1 MTLPILN
8 FLTQRM
14 REFDPQF
21 ELRRGTPFA
30 DLFIEPQALM
40 VQPLRDEANEIF
52 INQSLKRILDL
63 DNPNEYPESA
73 VDEIV
78 ENYYVFRTLG
88 SRSSGSARVFYRN
101 PKTINVTAGSLLF
114 TSSEGQTYTNSNA
127 VVISEQAMSSQ
138 IEQDLFFVDIEVIAD
153 SEGDQFDLEVD
164 ELVSV
169 NDSDAVRVT
178 NPFIITGG
186 SPRET
191 NIEYIT
197 RAQQSIGER
206 SLNRDKGIRAVFFNT
221 FQNQLSDLVSIGFQ
235 DPEMMRDIKFNFHIG
250 GNIDVWVKT
259 PQVRDGFF
267 DVVGL
272 TIDPTRQLS
281 TSTNLVLEGS
291 TPVNLGNQNIDTS
304 QNLVRGFDIT
314 NVNSPAVFYS
324 AVDLE
329 QGVDLST
336 GRFAGI
342 SIDGGPLF
350 NVNIGGA
357 SVANTQPGEIVNAIN
372 VTLGQ
377 QIAELSINPTI
388 VPRRNSGNTPG
399 DNQNAFRDP
408 SVRVFRNVVPGD
420 SLTILVG
427 DNQDTYMVSSVN
439 SDNEIILDS
448 PIPFEQAGVNYRIS
462 RAGTYIKMQSQ
473 TRGIDSSITLQA
485 PEVGDDGVEQAFGFS
500 TAGGPIPF
508 LGLGEIEFQEGVDFL
523 VDQVLGEVQRTV
535 GPLVLSDTNSGFVAK
550 NIFFE
555 DNTPNIFLNVQAG
568 DVITILDAN
577 DPELIKDYKVLE
589 KITDNRL
596 RVDTYFPINGSG
608 ILYRITR
615 TGIKDG
621 STVRFNYDF
630 NPLSIDIGDRIDLD
644 QFGRV
649 QGVRPGREDRTITDL
664 SLLYIESV
672 ELIDPVSGEPTGD
685 ALEGRGGFGLGGF
698 GRGGFGRGQSAQWFH
713 QVVKPEL
720 RFSVLE
726 DSFIVINTAFIG
738 QSFRV
743 NYKFVPEVQGF
754 QALADSDLERV
765 LDGKIVVK
773 HFIPA
778 VVNIDLEYET
788 DPNNPDTPTQEEI
801 LAAVRSYINNVRS
814 GRPIDAS
821 DLTDVIYEQIDP
833 SRDRNVTVRHP
844 IQMEATIYNTD
855 SSLTIVRNS
864 DRLQIPSDPIPAFT
878 TRPLSPRTAH
888 WIAGEINLTEISVEQ
903 GVL

>member
-1 MTLPILN
+1 
-8 FLTQRM
+8 M

-63 DNPNEYPESA
+63 EDPNSYPETA

-78 ENYYVFRTLG
+78 ENYFVFRVPG
-88 SRSSGSARVFYRN
+88 SRSSGSARVYYRT
-101 PKTINVTAGSLLF
+101 PKTINVTSGSLLF
-114 TSSEGQTYTNSNA
+114 TSSDGQTYTNANA
-127 VVISEQAMSSQ
+127 VVVSEQAMANQ
-138 IEQDLFFVDIEVIAD
+138 IEQDLFFIDIPLIAD

-164 ELVSV
+164 ELVGV
-169 NDSDAVRVT
+169 NDQDAVRVT

-191 NIEYIT
+191 NVEYIT

-221 FQNQLSDLVSIGFQ
+221 FQNQLSDLRSIGFQ
-235 DPEMMRDIKFNFHIG
+235 DPEMMRDIRFNFHIG

-259 PQVRDGFF
+259 PQIRDGFF

-272 TIDPTRQLS
+272 NIDTTRQLS

-291 TPVNLGNQNIDTS
+291 TPVSLGNQNIDTS
-304 QNLVRGFDIT
+304 NNFVRGFDIS
-314 NVNSPAVFYS
+314 NVNSSAVFYS

-329 QGVDLST
+329 VGVDLSS
-336 GRFAGI
+336 GRFIGI
-342 SIDGGPLF
+342 ALDQGSVN

-357 SVANTQPGEIVNAIN
+357 SVSQTQAGEIVNAIN
-372 VTLGQ
+372 VALGQ
-377 QIAELSINPTI
+377 RVAEITINPTI
-388 VPRRNSGNTPG
+388 VPRRTSGNTPA

-408 SVRVFRNVVPGD
+408 SVNIFRNVVPGD

-427 DNQDTYMVSSVN
+427 DNQETYTVQSVN
-439 SDNEIILDS
+439 SDNEVIVSS
-448 PIPFEQAGVNYRIS
+448 PIPFEQSNINYRIS
-462 RAGTYIKMQSQ
+462 RAGTYIKIQSQ
-473 TRGIDSSITLQA
+473 TRGTSSRIVLQA
-485 PEVGDDGVEQAFGFS
+485 PALGTDGLNEAFGYNS
-500 TAGGPIPF
+500 AAGPF
-508 LGLGEIEFQEGVDFL
+508 MFEGLGEIEFQDGVDFNTDL
-523 VDQVLGEVQRTV
+523 TNGEIQRIQ
-535 GPLVLSDTNSGFVAK
+535 GPVVLSDTASGFVAK

-555 DNTPNIFLNVQAG
+555 DNSPNIFLNVLEG
-568 DVITILDAN
+568 DVISVLDSG
-577 DPELIKDYKVLE
+577 DQSIIKDYKVLE
-589 KITDNRL
+589 KINDNRL
-596 RVDTYFPINGSG
+596 RVDNYFPVNESG
-608 ILYRITR
+608 ITYRITR

-644 QFGRV
+644 SFGRV
-649 QGVRPGREDRTITDL
+649 QGVRPGREERTITDL
-664 SLLYIESV
+664 SLLYITSV
-672 ELIDPVSGEPTGD
+672 ELIDPVSGEPTGTV
-685 ALEGRGGFGLGGF
+685 LEGRGGFGLGGF

-726 DSFIVINTAFIG
+726 DSFVVINTAFIG

-743 NYKFVPEVQGF
+743 NYKYVPEIQSF
-754 QALADSDLERV
+754 QDLADSDLERV

-778 VVNIDLEYET
+778 VVNIVLDYET
-788 DPNNPDTPTQEEI
+788 DPNNPDTPSKDEV
-801 LAAVRSYINNVRS
+801 LAAIRTYINNVTP

-844 IQMEATIYNTD
+844 INMEAIVYNTD
-855 SSLTIVRNS
+855 SSLSIVRNS
-864 DRLQIPSDPIPAFT
+864 DRLQIPSEEIPPFS

-888 WIAGEINLTEISVEQ
+888 WIAGEIELNEIVVAQ
-903 GVL
+903 GIL